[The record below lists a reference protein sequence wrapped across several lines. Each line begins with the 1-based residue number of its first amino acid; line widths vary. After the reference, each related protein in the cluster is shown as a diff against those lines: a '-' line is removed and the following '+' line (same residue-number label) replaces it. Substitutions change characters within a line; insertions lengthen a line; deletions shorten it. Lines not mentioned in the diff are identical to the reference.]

1 MSRNF
6 DILQRAGAP
15 GPRFTSTNVG
25 IGGDGTS
32 PSAADHRATRPNR
45 SVLKL
50 IDDEIMKLV
59 QRVFIL
65 PETSAAPGAVTFAG
79 VDKGD
84 GCSYVCAR
92 ASEVL
97 AEQVAG
103 TVCVVDANLRNPS
116 LHEHFRS
123 ENGEGFAEAV
133 KSTKPIHEF
142 ARRASGSHLWLIP
155 AGGGGREPNGSLNP
169 ARLRMRIHELR
180 EEFDYVLMD
189 TPPLHLY
196 GDVVLLGQLTDG
208 MVVVVGSNST
218 RRESARIAKESV
230 EAAKIPILGAVLNRR
245 QFPIPEAIYRKL

>member
-6 DILQRAGAP
+6 DILQRAGET
-15 GPRFTSTNVG
+15 GPRFSSA
-25 IGGDGTS
+25 GGDGAS
-32 PSAADHRATRPNR
+32 PSAANYRATRPNR

-65 PETSAAPGAVTFAG
+65 PETSAAPGAVAFAG

-123 ENGEGFAEAV
+123 
-133 KSTKPIHEF
+133 
-142 ARRASGSHLWLIP
+142 
-155 AGGGGREPNGSLNP
+155 
-169 ARLRMRIHELR
+169 RM
-180 EEFDYVLMD
+180 
-189 TPPLHLY
+189 
-196 GDVVLLGQLTDG
+196 
-208 MVVVVGSNST
+208 
-218 RRESARIAKESV
+218 AK
-230 EAAKIPILGAVLNRR
+230 ALPR
-245 QFPIPEAIYRKL
+245 P

>member
-6 DILQRAGAP
+6 DILQRAGDP
-15 GPRFTSTNVG
+15 GPFR
-25 IGGDGTS
+25 GGSNSNGTT
-32 PSAADHRATRPNR
+32 PGAPRHARPDR
-45 SVLKL
+45 SVLRL

-65 PETSAAPGAVTFAG
+65 PESSKAPGAVTFSA
-79 VDKGD
+79 VDQGD
-84 GCSYVCAR
+84 GCTYVCAR

-97 AEQVAG
+97 ADQVAG
-103 TVCVVDANLRNPS
+103 TVCVVDANLRTPS
-116 LHEHFRS
+116 LHEHFRFD
-123 ENGEGFAEAV
+123 NGTGFAEAI

-155 AGGGGREPNGSLNP
+155 AGGAGREPNGSLNP
-169 ARLRMRIHELR
+169 ARLRARIRELR
-180 EEFDYVLMD
+180 DEFDYVLMD
-189 TPPLHLY
+189 TPPIHLY
-196 GDVVLLGQLTDG
+196 GDAVLLGQLTDG
-208 MVVVVGSNST
+208 MIVVVGSNST